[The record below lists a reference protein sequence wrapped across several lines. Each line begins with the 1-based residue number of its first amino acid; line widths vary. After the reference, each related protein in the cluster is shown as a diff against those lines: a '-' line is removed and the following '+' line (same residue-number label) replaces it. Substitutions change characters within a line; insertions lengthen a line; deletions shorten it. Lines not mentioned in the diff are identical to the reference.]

1 MKNGA
6 ARVWYHWYLL
16 SSCSPCSS
24 ISDVPVHTLHLWTAG
39 LTEHLSRRPWSSWP
53 TPDVDRRSPQQ
64 SKRSKPLIVGKEACG
79 TCSKRR
85 KRNPKRRSC
94 YVLGCWISHAYLA
107 FLGDYLGT
115 LLITDL
121 LESHTIPILKCSETP
136 TKTRVSAAELRAL
149 PSHAQSRGEKVHC
162 EIKET
167 PQPFGTSSMT
177 LDDQENLAESQ
188 SGCAQKPEWDR
199 QAACHVWGFS
209 Y

>member
-1 MKNGA
+1 M
-6 ARVWYHWYLL
+6 L
-16 SSCSPCSS
+16 
-24 ISDVPVHTLHLWTAG
+24 D
-39 LTEHLSRRPWSSWP
+39 LSRLSGFFWG
-53 TPDVDRRSPQQ
+53 
-64 SKRSKPLIVGKEACG
+64 L
-79 TCSKRR
+79 
-85 KRNPKRRSC
+85 
-94 YVLGCWISHAYLA
+94 LGNL
-107 FLGDYLGT
+107 
-115 LLITDL
+115 TDL
-121 LESHTIPILKCSETP
+121 LESYTIPILKCSETP
-136 TKTRVSAAELRAL
+136 TKTRVSAAEIRAL